1 MRKCLNGHLVDEKSK
16 YCSQCGAEV
25 IDYLNYCAHCGH
37 KRSGDEK
44 YCIKC
49 GASLGNT
56 SNSCDVQDLMLANK
70 KKISK
75 NKEIHESSPSFLP
88 FEPQTKFF
96 QTLIF
101 IS

>member
-70 KKISK
+70 KKNFRK
-75 NKEIHESSPSFLP
+75 NTMLVLGV
-88 FEPQTKFF
+88 
-96 QTLIF
+96 LIF
-101 IS
+101 LFVCGGLC

>member
-44 YCIKC
+44 Y
-49 GASLGNT
+49 
-56 SNSCDVQDLMLANK
+56 
-70 KKISK
+70 
-75 NKEIHESSPSFLP
+75 
-88 FEPQTKFF
+88 
-96 QTLIF
+96 
-101 IS
+101 